1 MISSSDTQ
9 GLLVKVARVEVPAVA
24 ADVPVDQVQVV
35 RDLAGQGDHQAV
47 ARVNEANAHVAPN
60 NVE

>member
-9 GLLVKVARVEVPAVA
+9 ALLVKVARVEVPAVA
-24 ADVPVDQVQVV
+24 ADVPVHQVQV
-35 RDLAGQGDHQAV
+35 DHQAV
-47 ARVNEANAHVAPN
+47 ARVNAANAHVAPN

>member
-1 MISSSDTQ
+1 MISSNDTQ
-9 GLLVKVARVEVPAVA
+9 GLLVKVARVEVPAV
-24 ADVPVDQVQVV
+24 DVPVDQGQVV
-35 RDLAGQGDHQAV
+35 QDLADRGDHQAV